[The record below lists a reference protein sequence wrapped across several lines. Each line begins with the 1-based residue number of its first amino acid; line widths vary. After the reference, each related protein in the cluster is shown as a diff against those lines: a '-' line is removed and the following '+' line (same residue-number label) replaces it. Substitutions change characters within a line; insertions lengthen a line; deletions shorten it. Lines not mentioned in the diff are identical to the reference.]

1 MTSIL
6 KIGDAV
12 MKLEWMGKYRDF
24 TAALFRAGNAYAQ
37 ICKQQT
43 VGDKV
48 RFGPYE
54 VQIMEHILEYGD
66 QNKNMIW
73 YSRQLGMQPST
84 FSKYIKKLVE
94 KGLVEKYQ
102 TVGNR
107 KDIILRLSPL
117 AQEEYEKY
125 SRYAYEVWF
134 KDWFAILDTMSPE
147 QLEKTQRIISMWG
160 GWCSDISDAKEE
172 AELIR
177 VE

>member
-1 MTSIL
+1 
-6 KIGDAV
+6 
-12 MKLEWMGKYRDF
+12 
-24 TAALFRAGNAYAQ
+24 
-37 ICKQQT
+37 
-43 VGDKV
+43 
-48 RFGPYE
+48 
-54 VQIMEHILEYGD
+54 
-66 QNKNMIW
+66 MIW